1 MSDADAS
8 LEMAPE
14 PEEKP
19 TRLPPRGVPPSVVDL
34 GRWPPNKRYAI
45 AMPIALVGFT
55 NLEFPIT
62 RGARAAGFLEIAE
75 GYDLVR
81 DVFRLYREAGP
92 RDRDLLRRF
101 VRERDALRL
110 TVQDG
115 GSLPLAAKVE
125 LISEWKDGRIV
136 IHVSIRDERYWSS
149 RRGTLQ

>member
-19 TRLPPRGVPPSVVDL
+19 TRLPPPGVVDL
-34 GRWPPNKRYAI
+34 GRWPPTKRYAI
-45 AMPIALVGFT
+45 ALPMAVIGFT

-62 RGARAAGFLEIAE
+62 RGARAAGFLQVAE

-81 DVFRLYREAGP
+81 AVFQLYRQAGA
-92 RDRDLLRRF
+92 RDRELFRRF

-110 TVQDG
+110 AVQDG
-115 GSLPLAAKVE
+115 GTLPLAAKVE
-125 LISEWKDGRIV
+125 LISEWNDGRIV
-136 IHVSIRDERYWSS
+136 IYVAIRDDRYWNF
-149 RRGTLQ
+149 RMQ